1 MKNIEDK
8 TETHSI
14 LTEDKQ
20 RRQWGLKS
28 VIDVFDDDLSKKA
41 KNIFYTLSN
50 QENIIERKRLN
61 FKRHKT

>member
-1 MKNIEDK
+1 M
-8 TETHSI
+8 
-14 LTEDKQ
+14 
-20 RRQWGLKS
+20 
-28 VIDVFDDDLSKKA
+28 IDVFDDDLSKKA